1 MLRNNS
7 ETSWLKRR
15 GPAVMAIAG
24 LHVAV
29 IAALLHMGVIHAD
42 VSPELVPIK
51 VAFLNEKT
59 PEPPRPETPRV
70 DPVPVVTIPLV
81 LVDIPV
87 DVPPPP
93 TAITVASMPP
103 QPPSSPAP
111 SQESDDTP
119 VALDSVDYL
128 YQEPLRYP
136 PQAKR
141 ARAQGVVYLRV
152 IIDRDGH
159 PSEVRVHR
167 SSGHQ
172 ALDGA
177 ACDAVQKFR
186 FRPYRENGV
195 AHNAQVIVPI
205 QFSLTDGHMKARK
218 DDQRDGRDDD
228 DGPRG
233 GRDDR
238 HRGPGGER
246 PSPT

>member
-1 MLRNNS
+1 MLRNDYPD
-7 ETSWLKRR
+7 SWLKRR
-15 GPAVMAIAG
+15 GPAVLAIAG

-29 IAALLHMGVIHAD
+29 IAALLHMGVIRAD
-42 VSPELVPIK
+42 VTPEPVAIK
-51 VAFLNEKT
+51 IVMFNEKK
-59 PEPPRPETPRV
+59 PEPPRPETPRI
-70 DPVPVVTIPLV
+70 DPVPVVTIPL
-81 LVDIPV
+81 LKVDIPM
-87 DVPPPP
+87 DIPPPP
-93 TAITVASMPP
+93 HAIAVAAMPP
-103 QPPSSPAP
+103 QPPASPP
-111 SQESDDTP
+111 STDTSDDTP
-119 VALDSVDYL
+119 VLLDSVDYL

-152 IIDRDGH
+152 IIDRDGR

-205 QFSLTDGHMKARK
+205 EFSLTDGHMKARK
-218 DDQRDGRDDD
+218 DERRGDHHGRDGVPDD
-228 DGPRG
+228 
-233 GRDDR
+233 
-238 HRGPGGER
+238 ER
-246 PSPT
+246 QTRS